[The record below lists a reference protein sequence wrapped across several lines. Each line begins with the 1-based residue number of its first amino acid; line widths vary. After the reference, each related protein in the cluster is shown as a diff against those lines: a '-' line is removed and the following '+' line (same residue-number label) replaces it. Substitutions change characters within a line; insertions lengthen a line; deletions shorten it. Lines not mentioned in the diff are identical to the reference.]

1 MRELSGGDPWR
12 IRSGI
17 TTVSSRRAGTAASSS
32 SLEAQ
37 ELDEV
42 QYGLGEGSCLTAAR
56 DRALVLFPDL
66 RVEPRWPRH
75 AGHMVSRDIGSVL
88 AVPFELQDGDC
99 AALNLSSRD
108 VHEFDPRRVDTAQG
122 YADQASSALAL
133 ALKVPG
139 HREEATQLLEAMK
152 VRAPMDL
159 AAGVVVGQSRCS
171 PEEAV
176 GILRAASNCRNI
188 KLRDVTAAVVGPRAP
203 IPPRPISPRSHR
215 HRRDDPYGV
224 HPWAAAPARGGAV
237 KDFCPRGA
245 GTALPWPA
253 AMAALVQ
260 VPAALS

>member
-108 VHEFDPRRVDTAQG
+108 VHQIDPRRVNTAQG
-122 YADQASSALAL
+122 YADQASSTLEL
-133 ALKVPG
+133 D
-139 HREEATQLLEAMK
+139 TQGA
-152 VRAPMDL
+152 RAPRGNHTVTGDDEGARPEGFGRRRRHGSKPVL
-159 AAGVVVGQSRCS
+159 PGESLRHPAGRVQ
-171 PEEAV
+171 
-176 GILRAASNCRNI
+176 
-188 KLRDVTAAVVGPRAP
+188 
-203 IPPRPISPRSHR
+203 
-215 HRRDDPYGV
+215 
-224 HPWAAAPARGGAV
+224 
-237 KDFCPRGA
+237 
-245 GTALPWPA
+245 LP
-253 AMAALVQ
+253 Q
-260 VPAALS
+260 